1 MDCGLQAFF
10 AAMVYFLALT
20 GLSVEVITMT
30 KQVKTVTHQPLM
42 PIKTG
47 ITQQHLLDELHY
59 QQSRQVI
66 TKLLNKGLIS
76 ENEFKQIDQLNQQ
89 SFPPLIEPENVDT
102 SIIQS

>member
-1 MDCGLQAFF
+1 
-10 AAMVYFLALT
+10 
-20 GLSVEVITMT
+20 MT

-47 ITQQHLLDELHY
+47 TTQQQLLDELHY
-59 QQSRQVI
+59 QQSR
-66 TKLLNKGLIS
+66 
-76 ENEFKQIDQLNQQ
+76 QLNQQ

>member
-1 MDCGLQAFF
+1 MDFGLQAFF
-10 AAMVYFLALT
+10 TAMVYFLILT

-42 PIKTG
+42 PVKTG
-47 ITQQHLLDELHY
+47 MTQQQLLDELHY

-76 ENEFKQIDQLNQQ
+76 EKEFKQIDQLNRQ
-89 SFPPLIEPENVDT
+89 SFPPLIRPENVDT
-102 SIIQS
+102 SIVQS